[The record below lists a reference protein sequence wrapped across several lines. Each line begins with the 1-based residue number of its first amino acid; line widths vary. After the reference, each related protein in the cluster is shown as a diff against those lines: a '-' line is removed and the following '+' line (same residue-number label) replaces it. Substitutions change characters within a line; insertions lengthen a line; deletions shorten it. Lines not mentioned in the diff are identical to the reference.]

1 MRNKVL
7 FFSAC
12 FCMGTGVLLP
22 VGIALM
28 IAYYWEDVKRFFKPE
43 LYPEPIPVP
52 KGKAAVFANET
63 LEANK

>member
-1 MRNKVL
+1 
-7 FFSAC
+7 
-12 FCMGTGVLLP
+12 MGTGVLLP